1 MRPNIPSIPINL
13 LPRELLSSMPEN
25 DLKIEKV
32 IEWYNNEVKS
42 LKIEV
47 KQLKIV
53 KNVISSCFT
62 QIQFDLDDNK
72 LFCEQVRNAINALKD
87 QLRVLKL
94 KHQQLHVNS
103 LNVDQ
108 SENNK

>member
-1 MRPNIPSIPINL
+1 M
-13 LPRELLSSMPEN
+13 
-25 DLKIEKV
+25 
-32 IEWYNNEVKS
+32 KS

-53 KNVISSCFT
+53 KNVIT